1 VTLHNGLIIENLDVS
16 IDLHKIL
23 HDVSID
29 VKPGTITTL
38 LGPSGCG
45 KSTLLKAIVG
55 LLSTDKG
62 DVSLNTKS
70 LISTP
75 AHKRGIGL
83 MFQNNALFPH
93 KNVERNVAFGL
104 QMQGKRPEEYEEK
117 VTEMLDLVG
126 LSGFNKREIGTLSG
140 GESQRV
146 ALARA
151 LAPSPKVLLL
161 DEPFNSL
168 DRSLR
173 TVLLDEV
180 RDVLKTL
187 DIVGIHV
194 THDWDEA
201 TRIADNIAFMNQGQI
216 IRTGSIEEIIEKPKY
231 SIVAD
236 LIGLESCWTPEL
248 FESGGITYFDTP
260 WGRRELDTPN
270 SESIAAL
277 IRPENIYEKPD
288 GIDVEIQTK
297 VSVYGEWIYKCRL
310 ETGFIVSVKTMKNY
324 SIGEKISLY
333 ASVENVET
341 LEVL

>member
-1 VTLHNGLIIENLDVS
+1 MTLHNGLIIENLDVS

-288 GIDVEIQTK
+288 GTDVEIQTK

>member
-1 VTLHNGLIIENLDVS
+1 MTLHNGLIIENLDVS
-16 IDLHKIL
+16 IDRHKIL

-29 VKPGTITTL
+29 VEPGTITTL

-55 LLSTDKG
+55 LLSSDNG

-70 LISTP
+70 LVSTP

-93 KNVERNVAFGL
+93 KNVERNVAFGV
-104 QMQGKRPEEYEEK
+104 QMQGQKPEEYEEK

-173 TVLLDEV
+173 TALLDEV
-180 RDVLKTL
+180 RDVLKAL
-187 DIVGIHV
+187 DIVAIHV

-236 LIGLESCWTPEL
+236 LIGLESCWAPKL
-248 FESGGITYFDTP
+248 YESGGIRYFDTP
-260 WGRRELDTPN
+260 WGRREVDTPN

-277 IRPENIYEKPD
+277 IRPENIYEQPD
-288 GIDVEIQTK
+288 GINAEIQTK
-297 VSVYGEWIYKCRL
+297 KSVYGEWIYKCRL
-310 ETGFIVSVKTMKNY
+310 ETGFIVSFKTRKNY
-324 SIGEKISLY
+324 SIGEKISLF
-333 ASVENVET
+333 APLENVET

>member
-1 VTLHNGLIIENLDVS
+1 MKQHSGLRIENINVS
-16 IDLHKIL
+16 IAGHQIL

-29 VKPGTITTL
+29 VELGAITTL

-45 KSTLLKAIVG
+45 KSTLLNAIAG
-55 LLSTDKG
+55 LLPVDNG
-62 DVSLNTKS
+62 NVSLNTKN
-70 LISTP
+70 LVNIP
-75 AHKRGIGL
+75 AHKRGVGL

-93 KNVERNVAFGL
+93 MNVERNVAFGL
-104 QMQGKRPEEYEEK
+104 QMQGQKPEQYEEK
-117 VTEMLDLVG
+117 VSEMLNLVG
-126 LSGFNKREIGTLSG
+126 LSGFNKRDIGTLSG

-151 LAPSPKVLLL
+151 LAPSPKALLL

-173 TVLLDEV
+173 TALLEEV

-187 DIVGIHV
+187 HIAAIHV

-201 TRIADNIAFMNQGQI
+201 TRIADNIAFMDQGQI
-216 IRTGSIEEIIEKPKY
+216 IRTGSIAEIIENPKY

-236 LIGLESCWTPEL
+236 LIGMESCWTPEL
-248 FESGGITYFDTP
+248 FESEGITYFDTP

-270 SESIAAL
+270 PGNISAL
-277 IRPENIYEKPD
+277 IRPENIHEKTD
-288 GIDVEIQTK
+288 GVKAVIQTK
-297 VSVYGEWIYKCRL
+297 KSVYGEWIYKCRL
-310 ETGFIVSVKTMKNY
+310 ETAFTVFVKTTRNY
-324 SIGEKISLY
+324 AIGEKISLY
-333 ASVENVET
+333 ASVDNVEI

>member
-1 VTLHNGLIIENLDVS
+1 MS
-16 IDLHKIL
+16 IAGHQIL

-29 VKPGTITTL
+29 VELGAITTL

-45 KSTLLKAIVG
+45 KSTLLNAIAG
-55 LLSTDKG
+55 LLPVDNG
-62 DVSLNTKS
+62 NVSLNTKN
-70 LISTP
+70 LLTIP

-93 KNVERNVAFGL
+93 MNVERNVAFGL
-104 QMQGKRPEEYEEK
+104 QMQGQKPEQYEEK
-117 VTEMLDLVG
+117 VSEMLNLVG
-126 LSGFNKREIGTLSG
+126 LSGFNKRDIGTLSG

-151 LAPSPKVLLL
+151 LAPSPKALLL

-173 TVLLDEV
+173 TALLEEV

-187 DIVGIHV
+187 DIVAIHV

-216 IRTGSIEEIIEKPKY
+216 ISAGSIEEVIQNPKY
-231 SIVAD
+231 SIVAE
-236 LIGLESCWTPEL
+236 LIGMESCWTPEL
-248 FESGGITYFDTP
+248 FESEGITYFDTP
-260 WGRRELDTPN
+260 WGRKKLDAQN
-270 SESIAAL
+270 SENIAAM
-277 IRPENIYEKPD
+277 IRPENIHERTD
-288 GIDVEIQTK
+288 GVKAVIQTK
-297 VSVYGEWIYKCRL
+297 KSVYGEWIYKCRL
-310 ETGFIVSVKTMKNY
+310 ETAFTVFVKTTKNY
-324 SIGEKISLY
+324 AIGEKISLY
-333 ASVENVET
+333 ASVDNVEI

>member
-1 VTLHNGLIIENLDVS
+1 
-16 IDLHKIL
+16 
-23 HDVSID
+23 
-29 VKPGTITTL
+29 
-38 LGPSGCG
+38 
-45 KSTLLKAIVG
+45 
-55 LLSTDKG
+55 
-62 DVSLNTKS
+62 
-70 LISTP
+70 
-75 AHKRGIGL
+75 

-93 KNVERNVAFGL
+93 KNVERNVAFGV
-104 QMQGKRPEEYEEK
+104 QMQGQKPEEYEEK

-126 LSGFNKREIGTLSG
+126 LSGFKKREIGTLSG

-151 LAPSPKVLLL
+151 LVPSPKVLLL

-187 DIVGIHV
+187 DIVAIHV

-216 IRTGSIEEIIEKPKY
+216 IRTGLIEEIIEKPKY

-236 LIGLESCWTPEL
+236 LIGLESCWAPEL
-248 FESGGITYFDTP
+248 FESAGIRYFDTP
-260 WGRRELDTPN
+260 WGRREVDTPN

-288 GIDVEIQTK
+288 GINAEIQTK
-297 VSVYGEWIYKCRL
+297 KSVYGEWIYKCRL
-310 ETGFIVSVKTMKNY
+310 ETGFIVSVKTRKNY

-341 LEVL
+341 LQVL

>member
-1 VTLHNGLIIENLDVS
+1 
-16 IDLHKIL
+16 
-23 HDVSID
+23 
-29 VKPGTITTL
+29 
-38 LGPSGCG
+38 
-45 KSTLLKAIVG
+45 
-55 LLSTDKG
+55 
-62 DVSLNTKS
+62 
-70 LISTP
+70 
-75 AHKRGIGL
+75 
-83 MFQNNALFPH
+83 MFQNNALFSH
-93 KNVERNVAFGL
+93 MNVERNVAFGV
-104 QMQGKRPEEYEEK
+104 QMQGQKPEEYEEK

-151 LAPSPKVLLL
+151 LVPSPKVLLL

-173 TVLLDEV
+173 TALLDEV

-187 DIVGIHV
+187 GIVAIHV

-201 TRIADNIAFMNQGQI
+201 TRIADSIAFMNQGQI

-231 SIVAD
+231 DIVAD
-236 LIGLESCWTPEL
+236 LIGLESCWAPEL
-248 FESGGITYFDTP
+248 FESAGIRYFDTP
-260 WGRRELDTPN
+260 WGRREVDTPN

-297 VSVYGEWIYKCRL
+297 KSVYGEWIYKCRL
-310 ETGFIVSVKTMKNY
+310 DTGFIVSFKTRKNY

-333 ASVENVET
+333 ASVKNVET
-341 LEVL
+341 LEIL

>member
-1 VTLHNGLIIENLDVS
+1 MTLHNGLIIENLDVS

>member
-1 VTLHNGLIIENLDVS
+1 MTLHNGLIIENLDVS
-16 IDLHKIL
+16 IDRHKIL
-23 HDVSID
+23 RDVSID
-29 VKPGTITTL
+29 AEPGTITTL

-55 LLSTDKG
+55 LLSSDKG
-62 DVSLNTKS
+62 DVTLNKKS
-70 LISTP
+70 LLSTP

-93 KNVERNVAFGL
+93 KNVERNVAFGV
-104 QMQGKRPEEYEEK
+104 QMQGQKPEEYEEK
-117 VTEMLDLVG
+117 VAEMLDLVG
-126 LSGFNKREIGTLSG
+126 LSGFKKREIGTLSG

-151 LAPSPKVLLL
+151 LVPSPKVLLL

-173 TVLLDEV
+173 TGLLDEV
-180 RDVLKTL
+180 RDILKTL
-187 DIVGIHV
+187 DIVAIHV

-236 LIGLESCWTPEL
+236 LIGLESCWVPEL
-248 FESGGITYFDTP
+248 FESGAIRYFDTP
-260 WGRRELDTPN
+260 WGLREVDTPN

-288 GIDVEIQTK
+288 GINAEIQTK

-310 ETGFIVSVKTMKNY
+310 ETGFIASFKTRKNY

>member
-1 VTLHNGLIIENLDVS
+1 
-16 IDLHKIL
+16 
-23 HDVSID
+23 
-29 VKPGTITTL
+29 
-38 LGPSGCG
+38 
-45 KSTLLKAIVG
+45 
-55 LLSTDKG
+55 
-62 DVSLNTKS
+62 
-70 LISTP
+70 
-75 AHKRGIGL
+75 

-93 KNVERNVAFGL
+93 MNVERNVAFGVR
-104 QMQGKRPEEYEEK
+104 MQGQKPEEYEEK
-117 VTEMLDLVG
+117 VIETLDLVG

-151 LAPSPKVLLL
+151 LVPSPKVLLL

-173 TVLLDEV
+173 TALLDEV

-187 DIVGIHV
+187 DIVAIHV

-236 LIGLESCWTPEL
+236 LIGLESCWAPEL
-248 FESGGITYFDTP
+248 FESAGIRYFDTP
-260 WGRRELDTPN
+260 WGRREVDTPN

-277 IRPENIYEKPD
+277 IRPENIYEKSG
-288 GIDVEIQTK
+288 GINAEIQTK
-297 VSVYGEWIYKCRL
+297 KSVYGEWIYKCRL
-310 ETGFIVSVKTMKNY
+310 ETGFIVSFKTRKNY